1 MGRINVK
8 SVIVGGL
15 VAGLVLNVIDYLVYG
30 VWLAPELA
38 QQQKPGQPSMES
50 LIPLFVLLD
59 FVYGIALV
67 QLYAAIRPRFGA
79 GPATAVK
86 AGVAMWF
93 VLGLLSSLYMWPMQ
107 LMPQGVMITSL
118 AVSLVGVAVAAVA
131 GAKFYTEGAA
141 VGSGM
146 GAGMGARM

>member
-8 SVIVGGL
+8 GVIVGGL

-38 QQQKPGQPSMES
+38 QQQKPGQPSMDS

-67 QLYAAIRPRFGA
+67 QLYASIRPRFGA
-79 GPATAVK
+79 GPSTAVK
-86 AGVAMWF
+86 AGIF
-93 VLGLLSSLYMWPMQ
+93 VWVIAGLLHAIGEAPMGM
-107 LMPQGVMITSL
+107 MPQRLYVIGTV
-118 AVSLVGVAVAAVA
+118 VALIAFPLAAVA
-131 GAKFYTEGAA
+131 GARFYRE
-141 VGSGM
+141 V
-146 GAGMGARM
+146 

>member
-38 QQQKPGQPSMES
+38 QQQRPGQPSMES

-59 FVYGIALV
+59 FVYGIV
-67 QLYAAIRPRFGA
+67 VVYLYAAIRPRFGA

-86 AGVAMWF
+86 AGIF
-93 VLGLLSSLYMWPMQ
+93 VWVIAALLHAIGEAPMG
-107 LMPQGVMITSL
+107 LMPQRLYTIGTVVALIAFSL
-118 AVSLVGVAVAAVA
+118 AAVA
-131 GAKFYTEGAA
+131 GARFYRE
-141 VGSGM
+141 V
-146 GAGMGARM
+146 